1 MLKAYHLQLFYIKRS
16 GPGAWNYLNIAKMSE
31 NVFFTFFLVV
41 LGGWGKN
48 TSKWALGCKNAY
60 FLKMVAPMASII
72 NMDLINIWKK
82 SEKNFEQNRPESSLQ
97 VVTAC
102 VGAQCLATCNKVTPY
117 AIKLHFFLSVDYFW
131 NQKLLKS
138 KTPFQRVSVA
148 RLLLEPVSFSH
159 IKKTVFCCCLGLA
172 TDKLSLF

>member
-102 VGAQCLATCNKVTPY
+102 VGAQWIWGGSLPGLKNKKNTGRRSHKVK
-117 AIKLHFFLSVDYFW
+117 IIC
-131 NQKLLKS
+131 
-138 KTPFQRVSVA
+138 VSGYN
-148 RLLLEPVSFSH
+148 
-159 IKKTVFCCCLGLA
+159 T
-172 TDKLSLF
+172 

>member
-82 SEKNFEQNRPESSLQ
+82 SEINFEQNRPESSLQ

-102 VGAQCLATCNKVTPY
+102 VGAQCLWQC
-117 AIKLHFFLSVDYFW
+117 FFFSKSKYPH
-131 NQKLLKS
+131 LLKKS
-138 KTPFQRVSVA
+138 RTTYKIDRQDTLRST
-148 RLLLEPVSFSH
+148 LLNCRRHCAPTHAVTTWS
-159 IKKTVFCCCLGLA
+159 
-172 TDKLSLF
+172 

>member
-72 NMDLINIWKK
+72 DMDLINIWKK

-102 VGAQCLATCNKVTPY
+102 VGEQWNGRGRFFADFFKY
-117 AIKLHFFLSVDYFW
+117 FFLWRKCNRFIPENFGYYIF
-131 NQKLLKS
+131 
-138 KTPFQRVSVA
+138 
-148 RLLLEPVSFSH
+148 H
-159 IKKTVFCCCLGLA
+159 ISGDIFDFKGP
-172 TDKLSLF
+172 S